1 VVLVASLKLEVDSCI
16 SMLIH
21 ICW

>member
-1 VVLVASLKLEVDSCI
+1 VVLVASLKLEVDPCI